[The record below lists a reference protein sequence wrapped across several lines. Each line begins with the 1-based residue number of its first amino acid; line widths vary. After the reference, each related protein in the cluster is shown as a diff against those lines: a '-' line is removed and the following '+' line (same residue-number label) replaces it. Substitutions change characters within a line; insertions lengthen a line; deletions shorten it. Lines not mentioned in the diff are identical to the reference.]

1 MVSIV
6 INRREEK
13 VGPGSNGYCRS
24 LLGCSRGRILKWVQL
39 AVVRER
45 LTRNSLGMFQIDI
58 SDRDFSIGTVT
69 PEDTEDTSGQGG
81 LTQSAAAG
89 RDSLHAQSPIVD
101 GV

>member
-1 MVSIV
+1 
-6 INRREEK
+6 
-13 VGPGSNGYCRS
+13 
-24 LLGCSRGRILKWVQL
+24 
-39 AVVRER
+39 
-45 LTRNSLGMFQIDI
+45 MFQIDI